1 MSHQMLENGLKK
13 EMNNCNMLDF
23 NCVNRLQKAVIS
35 YLNLYWIIFDKLCYS
50 IGNYTADK

>member
-23 NCVNRLQKAVIS
+23 NCVNRLQKAVTS
-35 YLNLYWIIFDKLCYS
+35 YFDLHFIIFDKLCYN